1 MGPLFK
7 LLKKRINFTWGIE
20 QQKAFNK
27 AKDKIFKAPVL
38 IIHNLELLAIV
49 KTDIL
54 DFIIGAELS

>member
-7 LLKKRINFTWGIE
+7 LLKKRINFTQGIE

-27 AKDKIFKAPVL
+27 IKDKISKAPVL
-38 IIHNLELLAIV
+38 IIYNPELPAIV

-54 DFIIGAELS
+54 DFIIRAKLS